1 MPVNF
6 QSLLDIL
13 SLGPKHPVRD
23 KFNEVHFLAGV
34 DKHVGELNENRSEVE
49 KLCELEASAKLYA
62 ESLREIPMDRGVKKC
77 MLIYKPMICWLYHL
91 T

>member
-6 QSLLDIL
+6 KILLDIL

-34 DKHVGELNENRSEVE
+34 NKHVGELNENKSEVE
-49 KLCELEASAKLYA
+49 KLCEFEASAKWYA
-62 ESLREIPMDRGVKKC
+62 KSVREIPMATGVKKC
-77 MLIYKPMICWLYHL
+77 MIIYKPMICWRYHL